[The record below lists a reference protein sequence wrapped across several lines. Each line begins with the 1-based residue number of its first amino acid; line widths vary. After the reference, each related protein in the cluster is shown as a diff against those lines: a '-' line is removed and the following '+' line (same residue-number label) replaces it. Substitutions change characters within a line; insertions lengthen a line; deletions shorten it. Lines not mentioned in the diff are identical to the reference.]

1 MLFFK
6 ILIVGLLMFKLLLGK
21 VYTGSDHNQH
31 VGSDAKFQSKHVTSG
46 AWGGGHGNMRIIG
59 MSIFYFKILP
69 PDGDTFHSEVQTKPT
84 ICQFMN

>member
-1 MLFFK
+1 
-6 ILIVGLLMFKLLLGK
+6 MFKLLLGK

-69 PDGDTFHSEVQTKPT
+69 PDGDHFHSEVQTKPP